1 MTNQDDDNKKNSNM
15 FIFAMIG
22 GCIGFVF
29 GAYAGI
35 VGMIF
40 MGICGAS
47 IGAFFAD
54 QFWNK

>member
-1 MTNQDDDNKKNSNM
+1 MDNKDNNKKKSNM
-15 FIFAMIG
+15 FIFGMIG
-22 GCIGFVF
+22 GFVGFIF

-35 VGMIF
+35 GGMIF

>member
-1 MTNQDDDNKKNSNM
+1 MDNKENNKKKSNM

-22 GCIGFVF
+22 GFVGFIF
-29 GAYAGI
+29 GAFAGI
-35 VGMIF
+35 GGMIF